1 MKTVQ
6 LLATVLS
13 ASLVLF
19 AAVGDARAQ
28 PGRAPGGRS
37 PVTASSPGE
46 ISGYEVSDR
55 FTAQRRPRVT
65 VLSFEDTNR
74 SAIQARYGASVEAML
89 VTFLK
94 RKSQFVVIERAEIK
108 KLLEERQRL
117 RLGQVQNE
125 PGDDAGRELLERV
138 DVYILGKVTL
148 LGAVSTAVGKT
159 QEEPEPRTDPEAD
172 TASSDGQDGSDA
184 SGPPDVQGGQIEVD
198 AKLISRFDGRIIA
211 AAQRSGPINCLR
223 SIVERLGVAL
233 EQSYLRPYYG
243 QMKFVLREPEYVRVF
258 LTPVLLDTSLDEEK
272 PPVELSSTVTIGVE
286 QDTVRP
292 WTTDSTAY
300 TIGNL
305 LSGWYSMRLERPGY
319 EGMGPENSRFEA
331 RDLLGEI
338 AVIDKATG
346 KPPSRTDP
354 QVGRFLVKVEPL
366 KTGLIDGDKLGFSFR
381 KLDGSFA
388 PKVKRQYLDPD
399 YSRSPTRV
407 VLLGGKEVE
416 INRIDPPDEY
426 ADDEK
431 CDLFDEKKPG
441 PPEYGRTYVAKGEN
455 FDISTYSGGELII
468 EDYKGEPV
476 PVGTYQ
482 LRLWEPN
489 YSLQKTQHTVRD
501 GDRAKETRTA
511 LVRQTM
517 SPILDTP
524 SPRPAARGLLEGR
537 DTHYRVS
544 LPLDFPEAQEGP
556 KFPVDVYTAS
566 TDVPGLQRWSRVIE
580 LVGAPV
586 PPPTYDTESPEF
598 DPRIK
603 GGVGESPTWSDLP
616 QITFKTR
623 FGLGGRT
630 ESLSSRPEALAADS
644 FIDPDIAAILD
655 LLLPHRVEEKALRPG
670 GFFARLFGLRFQAQ
684 AQAQAQVQAQAQ
696 ALGRFGGGS
705 AQVDAAA
712 LFGPSAQETPPTLS
726 NSLGRPCLSDSG
738 LRTRA
743 RSKLP
748 CDPEALRS
756 MLAARLESLDLLVL
770 DARDMAGLEASRETA
785 AVVSKWLEAGGA
797 LFAFIAGEGDYGDV
811 AGAPLVVEALSR
823 RSRRFELSP
832 GDVGAVLPS
841 LQKRVR
847 VKSKRPLPDLSKLVP
862 GGSWRVLAYT
872 KPQKGPRIIE
882 RTSPESGGYA
892 LLWFDDPQS
901 FRSESGGKV
910 AKVEE
915 VRRRIEEHA
924 FKWARYVMYRR
935 FDRSGELLRKAE
947 DALLH

>member
-1 MKTVQ
+1 MKIFQRLALLTV
-6 LLATVLS
+6 AFS
-13 ASLVLF
+13 M
-19 AAVGDARAQ
+19 
-28 PGRAPGGRS
+28 
-37 PVTASSPGE
+37 TASMGKAQAQSGGDSPARSTVSSPTGQA
-46 ISGYEVSDR
+46 SSYEVSDR

-65 VLSFEDTNR
+65 VLSFEDTNHDAR
-74 SAIQARYGASVEAML
+74 KARYGASVEAML

-125 PGDDAGRELLERV
+125 PGGTAGRELLERV

-148 LGAVSTAVGKT
+148 LGGVSTATSTATKASDS
-159 QEEPEPRTDPEAD
+159 QAEPEPDSED
-172 TASSDGQDGSDA
+172 YESDDENDDQNGGSGTP
-184 SGPPDVQGGQIEVD
+184 SVQGSQIEVD

-258 LTPVLLDTSLDEEK
+258 LTPILLDTSLDEEK

-286 QDTVRP
+286 QDVVRP

-338 AVIDKATG
+338 VVIDKTTG

-354 QVGRFLVKVEPL
+354 QVGRYLVKVDPL

-381 KLDGSFA
+381 KMEGSFA
-388 PKVKRQYLDPD
+388 PKIKRQYLDPD
-399 YSRSPTRV
+399 YSRSPARV

-441 PPEYGRTYVAKGEN
+441 PPEYGRTYVGTGQS
-455 FDISTYSGGELII
+455 FDISTYNGGELVI

-476 PVGTYQ
+476 PVGKYQ
-482 LRLWEPN
+482 LRIWEPY
-489 YSLQKTQHTVRD
+489 YSLQKAQHTVRD

-524 SPRPAARGLLEGR
+524 SPRPSSHGVLEGR
-537 DTHYRVS
+537 DTHYKVS
-544 LPLDFPEAQEGP
+544 LPLDFSEAQEGP

-566 TDVPGLQRWSRVIE
+566 TDVPGLNRWNREVE
-580 LVGAPV
+580 LLGGPV
-586 PPPTYDTESPEF
+586 SPPTYDTESPEF

-603 GGVGESPTWSDLP
+603 GGVGDNPTWFDLP
-616 QITFKTR
+616 QVSFKTR
-623 FGLGGRT
+623 FGLGGRID
-630 ESLSSRPEALAADS
+630 SLSSRPEALAADS
-644 FIDPDIAAILD
+644 FVDPDIATILD
-655 LLLPHRVEEKALRPG
+655 LLLPRREEKKEERPG
-670 GFFARLFGLRFQAQ
+670 GFLARLFGLSVR
-684 AQAQAQVQAQAQ
+684 VQGQTSGV
-696 ALGRFGGGS
+696 LGTGS
-705 AQVDAAA
+705 LQGTMAVPD
-712 LFGPSAQETPPTLS
+712 GPPRVETPPS
-726 NSLGRPCLSDSG
+726 SPESSGRPCLADSG
-738 LRTRA
+738 RTRA
-743 RSKLP
+743 KSKLP

-756 MLAARLESLDLLVL
+756 LLATRLESLDLLVL
-770 DARDMAGLEASRETA
+770 DAKDMAGLEASREISA
-785 AVVSKWLEAGGA
+785 IVARWVEAGGA
-797 LFAFIAGEGDYGDV
+797 LFGFVAGEGDYGDV
-811 AGAPLVVEALSR
+811 TGAPLVVESLGR
-823 RSRRFELSP
+823 RNRRFELSP

-841 LQKRVR
+841 LQKRVK
-847 VKSKRPLPDLSKLVP
+847 VKSKRALPDLSKLVP

-882 RTSPESGGYA
+882 RTSRESGGYA
-892 LLWFDDPQS
+892 LLWFDDPES
-901 FRSESGGKV
+901 FRSQSGGKV

-915 VRRRIEEHA
+915 VRRRVEEHA

-935 FDRSGELLRKAE
+935 FDLSGDFLRKAE